1 MTQGLPS
8 DTSQGYAPPIVTQFS
23 VFLDN
28 RVGKLHELMRSF
40 DEEPGCWVCAL
51 SVHEASDHAVVR
63 IITNIAD
70 HARDILRIHSL
81 PYSELDV
88 LVVQLGCE
96 SHSISSMCKA
106 LLAAELSI
114 RFAYPMLRNDPDT
127 GLPAVAIALDDL
139 TLGGQILRRKG
150 YTLLAEADLPTPGA
164 SW

>member
-1 MTQGLPS
+1 MSQMPS

-28 RVGKLHELMRSF
+28 RVGKLHELVRSF

-70 HARDILRIHSL
+70 FARDILRMHCL

-88 LVVQLGCE
+88 LVVQLGTE
-96 SHSISSMCKA
+96 TDSLSTLCKS
-106 LLAAELSI
+106 LLTAELSV
-114 RFAYPMLRNDPDT
+114 RFAYPMMHNDPET
-127 GLPAVAIALDDL
+127 GLPAVAIAVDDS
-139 TLGGQILRRKG
+139 TLAGQILRRKG
-150 YTLLAEADLPTPGA
+150 FRIMGEADLPGPGTG
-164 SW
+164 W